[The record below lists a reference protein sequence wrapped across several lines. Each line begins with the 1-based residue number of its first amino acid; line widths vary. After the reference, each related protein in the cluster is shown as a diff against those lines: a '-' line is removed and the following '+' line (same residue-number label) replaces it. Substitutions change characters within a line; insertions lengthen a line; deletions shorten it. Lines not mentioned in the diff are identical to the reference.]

1 MIMNGLELLPAVDG
15 GYVTRSHM
23 HSEGFTRFLSI
34 NCAFSAHKF
43 PEMYFN
49 VQMKMS

>member
-15 GYVTRSHM
+15 GYVTHSHM
-23 HSEGFTRFLSI
+23 HSEHFTRFLSI
-34 NCAFSAHKF
+34 NCAFCAHKF
-43 PEMYFN
+43 LEMYFN